1 MSWPKI
7 IYYLVL
13 VIAFAGSFR
22 SLKDRRYILSIPLIG
37 FVLAVEVLRDI
48 IDITAAD
55 KAILLFGVIV
65 EYSLLSWLIANFVKS
80 KTKRRIIIFS
90 MFVLVPV
97 FIAMQ
102 LTLIATNKAY
112 QYLNQMIEAPFI
124 CTWTVFYLF
133 EAAKNDE
140 ETDITRNPLFWISLG
155 NLLFYSGSFFSYGFG
170 SYLVSKGSE
179 KAESIFWIARILNI
193 LLYII
198 YFIGFVCIKKE
209 RLYLSRS

>member
-13 VIAFAGSFR
+13 VIAFAGSLR
-22 SLKDRRYILSIPLIG
+22 SLKDRKYILFIPLIG
-37 FVLAVEVLRDI
+37 SVLAVEILRDI
-48 IDITAAD
+48 IDNTTID

-65 EYSLLSWLIANFVKS
+65 EYLLLSWLIANLIHS
-80 KTKRRIIIFS
+80 NTKRRIIIFS
-90 MFVLVPV
+90 IFVLVPV

-102 LTLIATNKAY
+102 LTLIANNEAY

-124 CTWTVFYLF
+124 CAWTVFYLF
-133 EAAKNDE
+133 ETAKNDE
-140 ETDITRNPLFWISLG
+140 ETDITRNPMFWISLA

-170 SYLVSKGSE
+170 SYLVSKGS
-179 KAESIFWIARILNI
+179 KQAQSIFWIARILNI

-198 YFIGFVCIKKE
+198 YFIGFLCIRKE
-209 RLYLSRS
+209 KLYLSRS